1 MRKERELVKYL
12 PAALGLLASTLGAGW
27 LVGALLG
34 GQAGRGAAAL
44 VLGGLLLAA
53 DRRL

>member
-1 MRKERELVKYL
+1 MRKEHGLVKYL
-12 PAALGLLASTLGAGW
+12 PGALALLALTLGSDL

-34 GQAGRGAAAL
+34 SQAGSGAAAL
-44 VLGGLLLAA
+44 TFGGLLLAA